1 MAKMRISPLALLPP
15 VIFAALA
22 AMFYVSMH
30 RDQQTLP
37 SMIVGKEAPPVI
49 LTQLGDS
56 PPFTDA
62 TLRDGKVK
70 LVNYF
75 ASWCAPCRAEAPTL
89 AKIAASGV
97 TIYGVNYKDKAADA
111 LQFLASYGMPYKAM
125 GADRQGQMALNWG
138 VYGVPETYVIDGK
151 GKVLLR
157 FPGPITESIW
167 HQTIEPAL
175 AQARRD
181 DAAQVTS
188 APAQGS
194 ASQN

>member
-1 MAKMRISPLALLPP
+1 M
-15 VIFAALA
+15 IFAGLA
-22 AMFYVSMH
+22 VMFYVSMN

-37 SMIVGKEAPPVI
+37 SMIVGKEAPPVV

-62 TLRDGKVK
+62 TLRNGKAK

-97 TIYGVNYKDKAADA
+97 TIYGVNYKDKPADA
-111 LQFLASYGMPYKAM
+111 LGFLARYGMPYTAM
-125 GADRQGQMALNWG
+125 GADARGQMAINWG
-138 VYGVPETYVIDGK
+138 VYGVPETYVIDGQ

-157 FPGPITESIW
+157 FPGPITESVW
-167 HQTIEPAL
+167 HQMIEPAL
-175 AQARRD
+175 ARAKAD
-181 DAAQVTS
+181 GTAATP
-188 APAQGS
+188 APADGT
-194 ASQN
+194 AN

>member
-1 MAKMRISPLALLPP
+1 MPRISPLAILPP

-30 RDQQTLP
+30 RDQDSLP

-49 LTQLGDS
+49 LTPLGDS

-89 AKIAASGV
+89 DKIAASGV
-97 TIYGVNYKDKAADA
+97 TIYGVNYKDKPADA
-111 LQFLASYGMPYKAM
+111 LQFLADYGMPFKAM

-138 VYGVPETYVIDGK
+138 VYGVPETYVIDGR

-157 FPGPITESIW
+157 FPGPVTESVW

-175 AQARRD
+175 ARAAAD
-181 DAAQVTS
+181 DAA
-188 APAQGS
+188 GS
-194 ASQN
+194 RTN